1 MHSFN
6 WFDIIVLTIFLLFG
20 LKGIAS
26 GMIREIF
33 GILGLIGGFFM
44 AIRYKAEAGIW
55 ISNNIYNLNHTNS
68 SLSGTEI
75 IAGFLAILFGI
86 WIICLIL
93 GEISSRLLSI
103 SGLGFVDK
111 LGGFIFS
118 VAKVFLVFSVIAVM
132 IKTSALLNK
141 QTKPFFEKSVVY
153 PYLLEAGGWI
163 MQSKDGGFN
172 SINNLMPNKIDE
184 KKEDKIL
191 DDLEDNN
198 SK

>member
-1 MHSFN
+1 MHSLN
-6 WFDIIVLTIFLLFG
+6 WFDIIVITIFLLFG

-44 AIRYKAEAGIW
+44 AIRYKAEAGVW
-55 ISNNIYNLNHTNS
+55 ISNNIYNLNNGS

-75 IAGFLAILFGI
+75 IAGFLAILFGV
-86 WIICLIL
+86 WIFCLIL

-118 VAKVFLVFSVIAVM
+118 TAKIFLVFSVIAVM

-141 QTKPFFEKSVVY
+141 QTQPFFSKSVVY
-153 PYLLEAGGWI
+153 PYLLQAGSFI
-163 MQSKDGGFN
+163 MQSKDGGFD
-172 SINNLMPNKIDE
+172 SIIPTNKEE
-184 KKEDKIL
+184 KKEQVVV
-191 DDLEDNN
+191 DDNET
-198 SK
+198 K